1 MIAGYSRPVLRIQ
14 DLTFAQLLLWI
25 VFGAALA
32 MWVFWHAS
40 RHGSR
45 HPTAWGIATFLLLW
59 IGLVAYYGHYLITR
73 RRY

>member
-1 MIAGYSRPVLRIQ
+1 VPRLH
-14 DLTFAQLLLWI
+14 DLTFGQVLIWILLG
-25 VFGAALA
+25 GALS

-45 HPTAWGIATFLLLW
+45 HPTAWGITTFLLLW
-59 IGLVAYYGHYLITR
+59 IGLLVYFGHYLSNR